1 MHLVGRHVCFRFTK
15 GMERVV
21 SSPRWAHCVR
31 SPDFTSELILYY
43 LHFGADYSSRKN
55 LFTTLFAIATSL
67 QGTQIPILQGSK
79 RSLVVFCTVL
89 PQNYSKTWTQR
100 RKITA
105 SVSLVSVWLC
115 DNFAPCLC
123 KNWSKTSFLLLEWPF
138 IPLQFLIQNFIE
150 QLFGRW
156 MSERPEEMEGRAT
169 AQKGVVPS
177 QLNGREPGT
186 RNYKRT
192 CTSICY

>member
-1 MHLVGRHVCFRFTK
+1 MHSVGRHVCFRFTK

-21 SSPRWAHCVR
+21 SSLRLSSR
-31 SPDFTSELILYY
+31 SPDHLITRHRAAFAICILA
-43 LHFGADYSSRKN
+43 LITAAGKT
-55 LFTTLFAIATSL
+55 LFTTSFATAKSL
-67 QGTQIPILQGSK
+67 QGTKISILQGSK
-79 RSLVVFCTVL
+79 RSLVVFCIFS
-89 PQNYSKTWTQR
+89 PQNHLKTWTQR

-156 MSERPEEMEGRAT
+156 MSEEPEEMEGRAA

-186 RNYKRT
+186 K
-192 CTSICY
+192 